1 MATITGI
8 KKEKVFEVIRRYKM
22 AVQFD
27 VLQFGDIFSIQ
38 INGKEVIGLTEED
51 ILYLHNKYR
60 QAYKKLCVDDL
71 EERIRELEDELIL
84 KDDEYIDLE
93 ELYDKVCL
101 DNTEIRNKMFFLGG
115 ELAGANE
122 EIRLLQEDKIALL
135 NDNDRL
141 TKELFKLKQEMQNL
155 HKENW
160 RMLQNGN
167 CTIYITNSN
176 FRNNNCGICKYSDV
190 VIRRKKLK

>member
-1 MATITGI
+1 
-8 KKEKVFEVIRRYKM
+8 M

-60 QAYKKLCVDDL
+60 QAYKKPCVDDL
-71 EERIRELEDELIL
+71 EERIRELEDELVIQNETYEEL
-84 KDDEYIDLE
+84 EDEYENLIEYKDD
-93 ELYDKVCL
+93 LYC
-101 DNTEIRNKMFFLGG
+101 DNKILRAKMAFLGE
-115 ELAGANE
+115 ELAGAKE
-122 EIRLLQEDKIALL
+122 EIRLLQENKIALL

-155 HKENW
+155 HEENW

-167 CTIYITNSN
+167 GTIYITNSN